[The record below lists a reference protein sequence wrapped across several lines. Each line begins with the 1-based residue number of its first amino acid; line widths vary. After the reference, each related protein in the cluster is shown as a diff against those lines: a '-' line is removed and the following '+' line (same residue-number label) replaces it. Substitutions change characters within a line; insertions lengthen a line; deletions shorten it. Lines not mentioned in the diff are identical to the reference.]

1 VQYTSCAHLIL
12 LTQDLGIPGNASD
25 AVIENLIKTYPF
37 YNDRASRQAVQQ
49 CLRSLIANPC
59 YSDSA
64 GNLLKAFKRETS
76 KAGIAASSAFVL
88 VEWGSEFIQQCAA
101 QEKLWEAY
109 GLELILH
116 HAQILERC
124 LSSKCRSSVKQ
135 SALVV
140 TRRALRR
147 LFRATRTGETAV
159 KEIVVRLTAK
169 PQGGGPT
176 NAVLL
181 GVVAGVCARL
191 ESIRPTLEANKSLY
205 YSFYV
210 REIIGSRSIVPQ
222 HIVAAYNDFFANFA
236 TQEDVQK
243 EVVPAF
249 DKALLRAPEV
259 VLNDLISPMVRS
271 LPSNID
277 LSESL
282 AAHLLK
288 PFLANLKSQSSIIRN
303 GTMSAFTA
311 CVNHSYDDTYL
322 KNVTDDILNPLAS
335 SKLTVAEQRTLH
347 SQMLLNVPYHETRS
361 AAICTSLAAITAK
374 ESNETALSVEI
385 AALSQHLSPL
395 LGTAGAIAQGSLG
408 TWTDAFT
415 DGLGDRRPAV
425 RKIWILRTGDL
436 VWRLK
441 TESAD
446 SRAASNVIDAMAPK
460 LLDCFDEVIANL
472 QSSVQSGLSVTAYVV
487 VAIYDFL
494 TAHTNSEQVR
504 TQGRKSN
511 VYHQAFATNQKS
523 SILNH
528 RVYSKLSGD
537 DEIRWAIRALSA
549 KEFPDVDSD
558 GDNWALAFS
567 YFITAAN
574 IPPALR
580 KEATGA
586 LHEVYYTQP
595 SKVPYFIIRGLWT
608 WYSQVEHSIKDTP
621 AAAAKTGNSNLYLV
635 VRSIFPPRSKASNP
649 SRHIDVEILR
659 SELVDMLVLARP
671 EIIPRVSWIDLC
683 LEVGQDPGDLARSSV
698 DRIMQT
704 LDVDHPSAAVNL
716 AKCQAAAE
724 LAFVS
729 PDAITP
735 ILVTQ
740 IQDDLNAEKVGQ
752 YGPTEIAMARTPEG
766 TAFVDVLGTKTSGRG
781 LDKNTR
787 DYETLRW
794 EEEVRSQQARR
805 TGQEK
810 KLTADEKAKVKSQ
823 LAKEANVRK
832 EVLETE
838 RRLKKGI
845 GFIHALATGPPTE
858 ADLWM
863 GPCLKALLGVI
874 ATGAG
879 LMVGNEANEAYI
891 ACSNLVSSRLGSLR
905 SFIGVATLRSLES
918 TQLPESLIEEPL
930 GGT

>member
-1 VQYTSCAHLIL
+1 M
-12 LTQDLGIPGNASD
+12 
-25 AVIENLIKTYPF
+25 IENLIKTYPF

-49 CLRSLIANPC
+49 CLRSLLANPC

-64 GNLLKAFKRETS
+64 GDLLKAFQRETS
-76 KAGIAASSAFVL
+76 KAGIAASNAFVL

-101 QEKLWEAY
+101 QQELWEEY
-109 GLELILH
+109 GLDLILH

-124 LSSKCRSSVKQ
+124 LSSKSRGSVKQ

-147 LFRATRTGETAV
+147 LFRATPTGETAV
-159 KEIVVRLTAK
+159 KEIIIRLTAK
-169 PQGGGPT
+169 PQGGVPI

-191 ESIRPTLEANKSLY
+191 ESRRPTLEANKSLY

-243 EVVPAF
+243 EVVPAL

-259 VLNDLISPMVRS
+259 VLNDLISPMVQS
-271 LPSNID
+271 LPANID

-282 AAHLLK
+282 AARLLK
-288 PFLANLKSQSSIIRN
+288 PFLANLKSQNSIIRN

-311 CVNHSYDDTYL
+311 CLNHSYDDTYL
-322 KNVTDDILNPLAS
+322 KKITDDILNPLAS
-335 SKLTVAEQRTLH
+335 SKVTVAEQRTLH
-347 SQMLLNVPYHETRS
+347 SRLLLNVPYNEMRS
-361 AAICTSLAAITAK
+361 AAICTSLVAITAK
-374 ESNETALSVEI
+374 ESNETALSVET
-385 AALSQHLSPL
+385 AALSQHLFPL
-395 LGTAGAIAQGSLG
+395 LGTAGAITQDSLG
-408 TWTDAFT
+408 NWTDAFT
-415 DGLGDRRPAV
+415 IGLSDRRPAV
-425 RKIWILRTGDL
+425 RKIWILTTSNL
-436 VWRLK
+436 LWRLK
-441 TESAD
+441 TESTD
-446 SRAASNVIDAMAPK
+446 TCAASNLIDAVAPK
-460 LLDCFDEVIANL
+460 LLDCFDEVIANV
-472 QSSVQSGLSVTAYVV
+472 QSSVQSGLSVAAYVV

-494 TAHTNSEQVR
+494 TAHTYSEQVKI
-504 TQGRKSN
+504 QARKSN
-511 VYHQAFATNQKS
+511 IYHQAFATNQKS

-528 RVYSKLSGD
+528 RVYTKLAGD

-549 KEFPDVDSD
+549 IEFSNVDSS
-558 GDNWALAFS
+558 GDSWALAFS

-580 KEATGA
+580 KEATVA
-586 LHEVYYTQP
+586 LQEVYYSQP
-595 SKVPYFIIRGLWT
+595 STVSHLIIRGLWT
-608 WYSQVEHSIKDTP
+608 WYSQVEHSDKDTP

-635 VRSIFPPRSKASNP
+635 VRSIFPSRSKALDP
-649 SRHIDVEILR
+649 SRHIDVGVLR
-659 SELVDMLVLARP
+659 SQLVDMLVLARP
-671 EIIPRVSWIDLC
+671 EMIPRVSWIDLC
-683 LEVGQDPGDLARSSV
+683 LEVGQDPGNLARSSV

-704 LDVDHPSAAVNL
+704 LNVNYPSAAVNL
-716 AKCQAAAE
+716 ARCQAAAE

-735 ILVTQ
+735 ILVSQ
-740 IQDDLNAEKVGQ
+740 IQDDLNAEKVDR
-752 YGPTEIAMARTPEG
+752 YGPTDVAIARTPEG
-766 TAFVDVLGTKTSGRG
+766 TAFVDVLATKTPARG
-781 LDKNTR
+781 LDKNAR

-810 KLTADEKAKVKSQ
+810 KLTADEKAKVITQ
-823 LAKEANVRK
+823 LAKEANIRE
-832 EVLETE
+832 EVLKTE
-838 RRLKKGI
+838 RRLKRGI
-845 GFIHALATGPPTE
+845 GFIHALTTGPPTE

-891 ACSNLVSSRLGSLR
+891 ACSNLVSPRLGSLR
-905 SFIGVATLRSLES
+905 SFIGVATLRSLNS
-918 TQLPESLIEEPL
+918 TQLPESLTEEPL

>member
-1 VQYTSCAHLIL
+1 M
-12 LTQDLGIPGNASD
+12 
-25 AVIENLIKTYPF
+25 IENLIKTYPF

-49 CLRSLIANPC
+49 CLRSLLANPC

-64 GNLLKAFKRETS
+64 GDLLKAFQRESS
-76 KAGIAASSAFVL
+76 KAGIAASNAFVL

-101 QEKLWEAY
+101 QQELWETY
-109 GLELILH
+109 GLDLILH

-124 LSSKCRSSVKQ
+124 LSSKSRGSVKQ

-147 LFRATRTGETAV
+147 LFRATPTGETAV

-169 PQGGGPT
+169 PQGGVPT

-191 ESIRPTLEANKSLY
+191 ESRRPILEANKSLY

-243 EVVPAF
+243 EVMPAL

-259 VLNDLISPMVRS
+259 VLNDLISPMVQS

-282 AAHLLK
+282 ATHLLK
-288 PFLANLKSQSSIIRN
+288 PFLANLKSQNSIIRN

-311 CVNHSYDDTYL
+311 CLNHSHDDTYL
-322 KNVTDDILNPLAS
+322 KKITDDILNPLAS

-347 SQMLLNVPYHETRS
+347 SRMLLNVPYNEMRS
-361 AAICTSLAAITAK
+361 AAICTSLAAITAT
-374 ESNETALSVEI
+374 ESNETALSVET

-395 LGTAGAIAQGSLG
+395 LGTAGAITQGILG
-408 TWTDAFT
+408 SWTDAFT
-415 DGLGDRRPAV
+415 IGLSDKRPAV
-425 RKIWILRTGDL
+425 RKIWILTTGSL
-436 VWRLK
+436 LWRLK
-441 TESAD
+441 TESTDA
-446 SRAASNVIDAMAPK
+446 RAASNLIDAVAPK
-460 LLDCFDEVIANL
+460 LLDCFDEVIANV
-472 QSSVQSGLSVTAYVV
+472 QSSVQSGMSVAAYVI

-494 TAHTNSEQVR
+494 TAHTHSEQFKF
-504 TQGRKSN
+504 QARKSN
-511 VYHQAFATNQKS
+511 IYNQAFATNQKS

-528 RVYSKLSGD
+528 RVYTKLSGD

-549 KEFPDVDSD
+549 MEFSNVDSS
-558 GDNWALAFS
+558 GDSWALAFS
-567 YFITAAN
+567 YIITAAN
-574 IPPALR
+574 ISPALR
-580 KEATGA
+580 KEATVA
-586 LHEVYYTQP
+586 LHEVYYAQP
-595 SKVPYFIIRGLWT
+595 STVSHLIIRGLWT
-608 WYSQVEHSIKDTP
+608 WYSQVEHSDKDTP

-635 VRSIFPPRSKASNP
+635 VRSIFPSRSKALDP

-659 SELVDMLVLARP
+659 SQLVDMLVLARP
-671 EIIPRVSWIDLC
+671 EMIPRVCWIDLC
-683 LEVGQDPGDLARSSV
+683 LEVGQDPGNLARSSI

-704 LDVDHPSAAVNL
+704 LNVNYPSAAVNL

-735 ILVTQ
+735 ILVSQ
-740 IQDDLNAEKVGQ
+740 IQDDLKTEKIDQ
-752 YGPTEIAMARTPEG
+752 YGPTEVAIARTPEG
-766 TAFVDVLGTKTSGRG
+766 TAFVDVLATKTPARG
-781 LDKNTR
+781 LDKNAR

-810 KLTADEKAKVKSQ
+810 KLTADERAKVVTQ
-823 LAKEANVRK
+823 LAKEANIRE

-838 RRLKKGI
+838 RRLKRGI

-891 ACSNLVSSRLGSLR
+891 ACSNLVSPRLGSLR
-905 SFIGVATLRSLES
+905 SFIGVATLRSLNS
-918 TQLPESLIEEPL
+918 TQLPESLTEEPL

>member
-1 VQYTSCAHLIL
+1 M
-12 LTQDLGIPGNASD
+12 
-25 AVIENLIKTYPF
+25 
-37 YNDRASRQAVQQ
+37 
-49 CLRSLIANPC
+49 RSLFANPC

-64 GNLLKAFKRETS
+64 GDLLKAFQRETS
-76 KAGIAASSAFVL
+76 KAGIAASNAFVL

-101 QEKLWEAY
+101 QQEFWEEY
-109 GLELILH
+109 GLDLILH

-124 LSSKCRSSVKQ
+124 LSSKSRGSVKQ

-147 LFRATRTGETAV
+147 LFRATPTGETAV
-159 KEIVVRLTAK
+159 KEIVIQLTAK
-169 PQGGGPT
+169 PQGGVPV

-191 ESIRPTLEANKSLY
+191 ESRRPTLEANKSLY

-243 EVVPAF
+243 EVVPAL

-259 VLNDLISPMVRS
+259 VFNDLISPMVQS
-271 LPSNID
+271 LPANID

-282 AAHLLK
+282 AARLLK
-288 PFLANLKSQSSIIRN
+288 PFLANLKSQNSIIRN

-311 CVNHSYDDTYL
+311 CLNHSYDDTYL
-322 KNVTDDILNPLAS
+322 KKITDDILNPLAS
-335 SKLTVAEQRTLH
+335 SKVTVAEQRTLH
-347 SQMLLNVPYHETRS
+347 SRLLLNVPYNEMRS
-361 AAICTSLAAITAK
+361 AAICTSLVAITAK
-374 ESNETALSVEI
+374 ESNETALSVET
-385 AALSQHLSPL
+385 AALSQHLFPL
-395 LGTAGAIAQGSLG
+395 LGTAGTITQDSLG
-408 TWTDAFT
+408 SWTDAFT
-415 DGLGDRRPAV
+415 IGLSDRRPAV
-425 RKIWILRTGDL
+425 RKIWILTTGNL
-436 VWRLK
+436 LWRFK
-441 TESAD
+441 TESTD
-446 SRAASNVIDAMAPK
+446 TRAASNLIDAVAPK
-460 LLDCFDEVIANL
+460 LLDCFDEVIVNV
-472 QSSVQSGLSVTAYVV
+472 QSSVQSGLSVAAYVG

-494 TAHTNSEQVR
+494 TAHTYSEQVKI
-504 TQGRKSN
+504 QARKSN
-511 VYHQAFATNQKS
+511 IYHQAFAINQKS

-528 RVYSKLSGD
+528 RVYTKLAGD

-549 KEFPDVDSD
+549 IEFSYVDSS
-558 GDNWALAFS
+558 GDSWALAFS

-574 IPPALR
+574 IPPTLR
-580 KEATGA
+580 KEATMA
-586 LHEVYYTQP
+586 LQEVYYSQP
-595 SKVPYFIIRGLWT
+595 STVSYLIIRGLWT
-608 WYSQVEHSIKDTP
+608 WYSQVEHSDKDTP

-635 VRSIFPPRSKASNP
+635 VRSIFPSRSKALDP
-649 SRHIDVEILR
+649 SRHIDVGVLR
-659 SELVDMLVLARP
+659 SQLIDMLVLARP
-671 EIIPRVSWIDLC
+671 EMIPRVSWIDLC
-683 LEVGQDPGDLARSSV
+683 LEVGQDPGNLARSSV

-704 LDVDHPSAAVNL
+704 LNVNYPSAAVNL

-735 ILVTQ
+735 ILVSQ
-740 IQDDLNAEKVGQ
+740 IQDDLNAEKVDR
-752 YGPTEIAMARTPEG
+752 YGPTEVAIARTPEG
-766 TAFVDVLGTKTSGRG
+766 TAFVDVLATKTPARG
-781 LDKNTR
+781 LDKNAR

-810 KLTADEKAKVKSQ
+810 KLTADEKAKVITQ
-823 LAKEANVRK
+823 LAKEANIRK

-838 RRLKKGI
+838 RRLKRGI

-874 ATGAG
+874 ASGAG

-891 ACSNLVSSRLGSLR
+891 ACSNLVSPRLGSLR
-905 SFIGVATLRSLES
+905 SFIGVATLRSLNS
-918 TQLPESLIEEPL
+918 TQLPESLTEEPL